1 MVSLTVDEEILHPAG
16 TLRIRFH
23 KTGALQYISHLDLV
37 RTLTKVIVRA
47 GLPVWYTEGFNP
59 KPRISFAT
67 PMSVGLESDCE
78 FLDVKVIRNVNAQA
92 VLEAFNRNLT
102 AECAADEV
110 YVPTHKFTE
119 IAYSSYV
126 YRIHTK
132 GACDKMAAA
141 CRKLLEGPC
150 VVRKRSKSGEKD
162 VDIRPMIHSCNITCE
177 GEDIVIRA
185 VLTVGGDNFLNP
197 EYLVTFLK
205 ENGGILAGSPLDEW
219 YSIRRTGVYFED
231 MTPFH

>member
-1 MVSLTVDEEILHPAG
+1 
-16 TLRIRFH
+16 
-23 KTGALQYISHLDLV
+23 
-37 RTLTKVIVRA
+37 
-47 GLPVWYTEGFNP
+47 
-59 KPRISFAT
+59 
-67 PMSVGLESDCE
+67 
-78 FLDVKVIRNVNAQA
+78 
-92 VLEAFNRNLT
+92 
-102 AECAADEV
+102 
-110 YVPTHKFTE
+110 
-119 IAYSSYV
+119 
-126 YRIHTK
+126 
-132 GACDKMAAA
+132 MAAA

-162 VDIRPMIHSCNITCE
+162 VDIRPMIHSCDAACE

-205 ENGGILAGSPLDEW
+205 ENERILAGSPVDEW